1 MFWESRVEVL
11 FQYRFFKKVIGKK
24 SCFAFL
30 FNCIDGTRTPLLSS
44 QKDDTIALWKM
55 LFHLLLNVFWLSFGL
70 LTFGLGWPEAIR
82 NQILS
87 AGM

>member
-11 FQYRFFKKVIGKK
+11 FQYRFFKKIIGKK
-24 SCFAFL
+24 SCFASL
-30 FNCIDGTRTPLLSS
+30 FNCIDGTRISS
-44 QKDDTIALWKM
+44 AQKDHTISLGKM
-55 LFHLLLNVFWLSFGL
+55 LLNLLLNVFWLSFGL
-70 LTFGLGWPEAIR
+70 VTFGLGWPEAVR